1 MSIRCCLK
9 LMNKMPVFIKVDQY
23 EDVLDL
29 LEVVRQKIDTA
40 KNTLSHIQELKLQED
55 AKLQEWSTHLQDVE
69 RKLSSVHNR
78 LGEPNQ

>member
-1 MSIRCCLK
+1 
-9 LMNKMPVFIKVDQY
+9 MNKMPVFIKVDQY

-29 LEVVRQKIDTA
+29 LEMVQQKIDTA

-55 AKLQEWSTHLQDVE
+55 AKLQEWSSHLQEVE
-69 RKLSSVHNR
+69 HKLSSVNNR